1 MSRCGGIFVFF
12 ILTQQLNHNEKPIM
26 AKAPKKLADKTD
38 KMITAWQEH
47 APAATFAGMTLA
59 QYQTKVQPSVDVRT
73 QIAATRRK
81 LKDLQADRQTA
92 DTVTNPV
99 NLLVVDAVKGD
110 VNFGEDSDLYEGM
123 GYVRKSARA
132 SGLTRKKTAAPATA
146 K

>member
-1 MSRCGGIFVFF
+1 
-12 ILTQQLNHNEKPIM
+12 M

-38 KMITAWQEH
+38 KMITAWKEH
-47 APAATFAGMTLA
+47 APDATFAGMTLT
-59 QYQTKVQPSVDVRT
+59 QYQTKVQPSVDLRT
-73 QIAATRRK
+73 EIAATRRK
-81 LKDLQADRQTA
+81 LIDLQADRDKA
-92 DTVTNPV
+92 DAVTNPI
-99 NLLVVDAVKGD
+99 NLQVVDGVKGD